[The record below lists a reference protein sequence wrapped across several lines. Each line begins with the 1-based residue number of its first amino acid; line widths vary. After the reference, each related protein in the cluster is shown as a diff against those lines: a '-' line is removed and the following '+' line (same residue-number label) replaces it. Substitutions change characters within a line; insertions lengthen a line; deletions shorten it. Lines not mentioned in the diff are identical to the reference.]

1 MMKVWPAAASVCAL
15 LSTLMTPPASADP
28 GTRFKDCP
36 VCPEMVVI
44 PPGTFM
50 MGSPAIEP
58 GRTDLE
64 GPRHRASIRQ
74 PIAVGR
80 YEVSFAEWDACAAD
94 GACDGLTPSDD
105 GWGRGE
111 RPVINVSWNDA
122 KAYVAWLRQIT
133 GVVYRLLS
141 ETEWEYAARAGTTA
155 MRIWGSAAEQA
166 CRYGNILDRGSEI
179 SVESMAHSHACEDG
193 YAATAPVGSYA
204 ANRFAL
210 YDMVGNV
217 SEWVEDCWYLG
228 YVGAPADGSARS
240 PSRGG
245 HPMEPTAHLSPGDCL
260 DRGHRGGSWRSG
272 LDETRA
278 ASRAGHAKTFRA
290 NFIGFR
296 VARKAPYTSLHK
308 E

>member
-15 LSTLMTPPASADP
+15 LSVVAAQPASADP
-28 GTRFKDCP
+28 GAGFKDCP

-50 MGSPAIEP
+50 MGSPATEP
-58 GRTDLE
+58 GRRDLE
-64 GPRHRASIRQ
+64 GPRHRAWIRQ
-74 PIAVGR
+74 SIAVGR

-94 GACDGLTPSDD
+94 DACDGLRPSDD
-105 GWGRGE
+105 GWGRGG

-122 KAYVAWLRQIT
+122 KAYVAWLRDKTGIT
-133 GVVYRLLS
+133 YRLLS

-155 MRIWGSAAEQA
+155 VRIWSAAVEQA
-166 CRYGNILDRGSEI
+166 CRYGNILDRRSET
-179 SVESMAHSHACEDG
+179 SADTAAHAHACEDG
-193 YAATAPVGSYA
+193 HVATAPVGSYA

-210 YDMVGNV
+210 HDMVGNV
-217 SEWVEDCWYLG
+217 SEWIEDCWYLG

-245 HPMEPTAHLSPGDCL
+245 HPMEPFDTAHLSPGNCL

-272 LDETRA
+272 PNETRA
-278 ASRAGHAKTFRA
+278 ASRAGDPKTFRA
-290 NFIGFR
+290 NYIGFR
-296 VARKAPYTSLHK
+296 VARKAP
-308 E
+308 

>member
-1 MMKVWPAAASVCAL
+1 M
-15 LSTLMTPPASADP
+15 
-28 GTRFKDCP
+28 GFKDCP

-50 MGSPAIEP
+50 MGSPDTET
-58 GRTDLE
+58 GRSDLE
-64 GPRHRASIRQ
+64 APRHRASIRQ

-94 GACDGLTPSDD
+94 DACDRFRPSDD
-105 GWGRGE
+105 GWGRGG

-122 KAYVAWLRQIT
+122 KAYVAWLREKT

-141 ETEWEYAARAGTTA
+141 ETEWEYAARAGTTES
-155 MRIWGSAAEQA
+155 RIWGAAVELA
-166 CRYGNILDRGSEI
+166 CQNGNTLDRSAEI
-179 SVESMAHSHACEDG
+179 SADATARSHACEDG

-210 YDMVGNV
+210 HDMVGNV

-272 LDETRA
+272 PDETRA
-278 ASRAGHAKTFRA
+278 ASRAGDPKTFRA
-290 NFIGFR
+290 NYIGFR
-296 VARKAPYTSLHK
+296 VARKAPYTNGH
-308 E
+308 